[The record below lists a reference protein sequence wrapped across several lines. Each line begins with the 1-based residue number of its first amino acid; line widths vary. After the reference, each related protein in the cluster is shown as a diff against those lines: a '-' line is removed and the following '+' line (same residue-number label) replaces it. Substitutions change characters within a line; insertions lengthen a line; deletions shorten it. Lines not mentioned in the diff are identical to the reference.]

1 MGYSFTMNKLASD
14 LNDALQN
21 TVVDRQ
27 LSDLGRRM
35 YFPKGIVAQA
45 AEAKSK
51 ATKYNATVGMA
62 YAKGSPMT
70 LPLISELTSPLSTEE
85 SVAYAPTAGVAAL
98 RDAWKDQILKKNPD
112 LAGIRTT
119 RPAVVPGLT
128 AGIAVVADL
137 FTDAG
142 ETLFLPDLFWGNYRL
157 IFEERRRCRLQE
169 FTFFN
174 SEGTFDRTAFAEG
187 ARSAATGGK
196 LTVILNFPNNPAGFT
211 PSREDVDFIR
221 KTLVNLAD
229 SVPVTVISDDAYF
242 GLFYD
247 DDAYK
252 QSLFTVLADAH
263 PNLMA
268 IKIDG
273 ATKEDFVWGFRIGFV
288 TVAFKGMTEDQA
300 RAVEQKLTGT
310 IRSMVSNSSMLA
322 QSVLLRALNHPDYD
336 KQKEEAF
343 QLLSGRFTTLKEII
357 ANKEKDKLA
366 PGLQPMPCNSGYFM
380 SFRCNGFS
388 AEALRLALLEDGVG
402 VISVKD
408 QFLRV
413 AFAGVDR
420 ELLPGLFDD
429 VFKAADKF
437 R

>member
-1 MGYSFTMNKLASD
+1 MVYNFIMNKLAGD
-14 LNDALQN
+14 LNDTLHN

-27 LSDLGRRM
+27 MSDLGRRM

-45 AEAKSK
+45 AEAKTK
-51 ATKYNATVGMA
+51 ATKFNATVGMA

-70 LPLISELTSPLSTEE
+70 LPLVAELTAPLSSEE
-85 SVAYAPTAGVAAL
+85 SVAYAPTAGLPAL
-98 RDAWKDQILKKNPD
+98 RDAWKEQILQKNPN

-128 AGIAVVADL
+128 AGIAIVADL
-137 FTDAG
+137 FTDAR

-174 SEGTFDRTAFAEG
+174 AEGRFDQTSFADG
-187 ARSAATGGK
+187 ARSAASGGK

-211 PSREDVDFIR
+211 PSAADVTFIQ

-229 SVPVTVISDDAYF
+229 SIPVTVICDDAYF

-247 DDAYK
+247 EDAYT

-263 PNLMA
+263 PNLLA
-268 IKIDG
+268 IKVDG
-273 ATKEDFVWGFRIGFV
+273 ATKEDFVWGFRVGFV
-288 TVAFKGMTEDQA
+288 TVAFKGMTEA
-300 RAVEQKLTGT
+300 HAAAIEQKLTGA
-310 IRSMVSNSSMLA
+310 IRSLVSNSSMLS
-322 QSVLLRALNHPDYD
+322 QSLLLRAFGNPEYENQ
-336 KQKEEAF
+336 KQDAF
-343 QLLSGRFTTLKEII
+343 QLLSGRYDVMKEI
-357 ANKEKDKLA
+357 LA
-366 PGLQPMPCNSGYFM
+366 KKVAENRAPNLQPMPCNSGYFM

-388 AEALRLALLEDGVG
+388 AEELRLALLEEGVG
-402 VISVKD
+402 TISVKD

-420 ELLPGLFDD
+420 ELLPELFSDIFA
-429 VFKAADKF
+429 VAE
-437 R
+437 RIG